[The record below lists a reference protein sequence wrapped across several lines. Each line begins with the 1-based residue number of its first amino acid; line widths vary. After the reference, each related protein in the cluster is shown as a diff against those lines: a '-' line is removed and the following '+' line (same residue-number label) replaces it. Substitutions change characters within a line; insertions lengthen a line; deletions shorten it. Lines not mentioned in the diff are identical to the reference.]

1 MTVDFERIDVETRSL
16 FLGYANTSAFAHIL
30 TEYQALQQ
38 KKKFPDHHLL
48 MPPLKKAVSLQRL
61 LHVELLLLLT
71 QVLTHTTFWK
81 GWEGRSIE
89 E

>member
-1 MTVDFERIDVETRSL
+1 MQTPVLCSHPGL
-16 FLGYANTSAFAHIL
+16 SARL
-30 TEYQALQQ
+30 YN
-38 KKKFPDHHLL
+38 KRKKFPDHHLL

-61 LHVELLLLLT
+61 LHVGLLLLLT

>member
-1 MTVDFERIDVETRSL
+1 MTVDFERIDVETRKSFLDMQTPVLCSHPGLSTRRYNKRKNSL
-16 FLGYANTSAFAHIL
+16 T
-30 TEYQALQQ
+30 
-38 KKKFPDHHLL
+38 HLL